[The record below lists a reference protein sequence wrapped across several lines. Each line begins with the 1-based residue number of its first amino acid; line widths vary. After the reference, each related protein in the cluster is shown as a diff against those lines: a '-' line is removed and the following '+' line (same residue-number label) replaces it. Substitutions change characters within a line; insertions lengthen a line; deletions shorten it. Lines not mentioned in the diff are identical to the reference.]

1 MQMLIVKTGG
11 VALKRVREGTDCM
24 GRLVG
29 ALGMRLFWKS
39 CRAGKLVIYHE
50 MNGWAWERNKYD
62 VSFEIFI
69 Y

>member
-1 MQMLIVKTGG
+1 M
-11 VALKRVREGTDCM
+11 KRVREGTDCT

-29 ALGMRLFWKS
+29 ALGIRLFGKS
-39 CRAGKLVIYHE
+39 SGLGGKLVIYHE